1 MPGEQATV
9 RLTLPTPMPILEGQ
23 KFTLRENK
31 TTVGT
36 GVVTK
41 LCNPVFIPERS
52 KLSKLDIEIKW
63 NWKIKEAT
71 VQISNLFFMYLTDGF
86 RGQDLGLLVDKFQE
100 LRSGILS

>member
-9 RLTLPTPMPILEGQ
+9 RLTLPNSMPILEGQ

-41 LCNPVFIPERS
+41 LCSPIYIADKT
-52 KLSKLDIEIKW
+52 KLSKIEIEMK
-63 NWKIKEAT
+63 
-71 VQISNLFFMYLTDGF
+71 
-86 RGQDLGLLVDKFQE
+86 
-100 LRSGILS
+100 

>member
-1 MPGEQATV
+1 MVMPGEQATV

-41 LCNPVFIPERS
+41 LCSPVYIPERS
-52 KLSKLDIEIKW
+52 KLSKLDIEIK
-63 NWKIKEAT
+63 
-71 VQISNLFFMYLTDGF
+71 
-86 RGQDLGLLVDKFQE
+86 
-100 LRSGILS
+100 